1 MSKISLNL
9 LVPVDFSKGTEK
21 WISEG
26 LSELNNVSSI
36 RLLYII
42 PLNMSEVS
50 EFVTEDVVESGKRVA
65 ENKMK
70 DLVKLIES
78 FGSYKISYEIAVG
91 DPAKII
97 LEQSNTG
104 KFDMIMMG
112 HRGFAYIKDF
122 FIGSV
127 TLKVISKSPIPVLVV
142 TTPPP

>member
-1 MSKISLNL
+1 MSKTALNIL
-9 LVPVDFSKGTEK
+9 IPVDFSRGTEK

-26 LSELNNVSSI
+26 LSNLNNVSSI
-36 RLLYII
+36 ELLYIV
-42 PLNMSEVS
+42 PLSLSEVS

-65 ENKMK
+65 EGKME
-70 DLVKLIES
+70 DLVKSITAYR
-78 FGSYKISYEIAVG
+78 SYKVSYEIAVG

-112 HRGFAYIKDF
+112 HRGFEYIEDF

-142 TTPPP
+142 RKNP

>member
-1 MSKISLNL
+1 MSKTALNIL
-9 LVPVDFSKGTEK
+9 IPVDFSRGTEK

-26 LSELNNVSSI
+26 LSNLNNVSSLE
-36 RLLYII
+36 LLYIV
-42 PLNMSEVS
+42 PLSLSEVS

-65 ENKMK
+65 ESKME
-70 DLVKLIES
+70 DLVKSIIS
-78 FGSYKISYEIAVG
+78 SGSYKVSYEIAVG

-97 LEQSNTG
+97 LEQSNTR

-112 HRGFAYIKDF
+112 HRGFEYIEDF

-142 TTPPP
+142 RKNP